1 MKLKS
6 HTQIKEL
13 AKFLMAIVIAYFFF
27 AAPANAITFGEMAQ
41 KVADQAKIFKV
52 AGTIVAGVIAFFC
65 VVGAG
70 VVVKKKAS
78 DDPHAKLSHAVW
90 LVVAALI
97 FGGAAFLLAAAGEST
112 GVEMSTY

>member
-1 MKLKS
+1 MKLKN
-6 HTQIKEL
+6 HTQVIEL
-13 AKFLMAIVIAYFFF
+13 AKFLMTIAIAYFFF
-27 AAPANAITFGEMAQ
+27 SAPANAITFGEMAQ
-41 KVADQAKIFKV
+41 KVADQAKLFKM
-52 AGTIVAGVIAFFC
+52 AGTIVASVIAFFC

-70 VVVKKKAS
+70 VVVKKKAN

-97 FGGAAFLLAAAGEST
+97 FGGAAFLLTAAGEST